1 VPRPA
6 TGLRSADP
14 HPDTRRRVARISV
27 WHESDTLLSEKAIV
41 ELKIAISLM
50 NTDNR
55 RAISLKKLPASA
67 NAS

>member
-1 VPRPA
+1 
-6 TGLRSADP
+6 
-14 HPDTRRRVARISV
+14 VARISV